1 MIPRISD
8 FEEGRL
14 RNKVRDKLSA
24 LYGVTKHGKAQ
35 SKTLAALIQ
44 DHAICAGRD
53 ALEVMLNF
61 MDGKFTTRER
71 EVTTITRT
79 TATGRDPSIKAG
91 RVFKTPPAILN
102 NLDRINKGQ
111 PPLMHISAAASFTSI
126 WRD

>member
-14 RNKVRDKLSA
+14 RTKVRDKLSA

-35 SKTLAALIQ
+35 SKALAALIKE
-44 DHAICAGRD
+44 HAVCSGRNEV
-53 ALEVMLNF
+53 EVMLNF
-61 MDGKFTTRER
+61 MDGKFTSRER
-71 EVTTITRT
+71 EIPLIQRT
-79 TATGRDPSIKAG
+79 AATGRDPTLKAG
-91 RVFKTPPAILN
+91 QVFRTPQAILN

-111 PPLMHISAAASFTSI
+111 PPMLHISAAAKFTSV